1 MPTLVVM
8 VGDGTVKKALFLGTL
23 NLKLHCVTDV
33 GV

>member
-8 VGDGTVKKALFLGTL
+8 VGDGTVKAPFLGTL